1 MPDAGAADVL
11 PSPRLWPAPHPM
23 TILRPILAALLL
35 AAACSTPVAQQ
46 QANLCPA
53 APCAPGAA
61 SLGAPC
67 GPALD
72 GVCSAAGTCLPPCAH
87 AADCAALAPG
97 AGPGE
102 VAACD
107 AVSAACTYVEAPKP
121 QGAGL

>member
-1 MPDAGAADVL
+1 MT
-11 PSPRLWPAPHPM
+11 PRPL
-23 TILRPILAALLL
+23 LAALLL
-35 AAACSTPVAQQ
+35 FAACSSPVTQQ
-46 QANLCPA
+46 QAELCPA
-53 APCAPGAA
+53 PPCAPGAA

-72 GVCSAAGTCLPPCAH
+72 GVCSAAGTCLPPCVH
-87 AADCAALAPG
+87 AAGCASLAAG
-97 AGPGE
+97 AGPGD